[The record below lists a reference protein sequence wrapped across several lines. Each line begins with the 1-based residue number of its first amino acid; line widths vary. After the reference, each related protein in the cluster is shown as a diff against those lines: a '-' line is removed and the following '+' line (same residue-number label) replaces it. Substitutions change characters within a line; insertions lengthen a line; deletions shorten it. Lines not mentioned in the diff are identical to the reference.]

1 MGKIPF
7 KCENGNPQN
16 VIFLFG
22 WLSDIDECLQNGRI
36 CNNGR
41 CINTEGSFHCVC
53 NAGFQVAADGKNC
66 EGKMFPKR
74 SVSLIP
80 AARGYSHQCKS
91 KGPLVAGGREGTRSQ
106 ISKYLLLYLGGQVNC
121 LLQPVLEPWF
131 GSPQRDVCPA
141 GEIPHTTIAKRS
153 CCGGSGAF

>member
-1 MGKIPF
+1 MEIKINRFSGACNPQCRVKNLGEGEMGKIPF

-91 KGPLVAGGREGTRSQ
+91 KGPLVGGGGKEQGVKFLNTFCCILEG
-106 ISKYLLLYLGGQVNC
+106 K
-121 LLQPVLEPWF
+121 
-131 GSPQRDVCPA
+131 
-141 GEIPHTTIAKRS
+141 
-153 CCGGSGAF
+153 